1 MICQSIVD
9 EGSVSSDAEYSDND
23 DDDGYD
29 EYYSFN
35 DEEEN
40 RLLFQVIYTK
50 LGRGGFKGGGKKFRL
65 NSLAICHPPDQNAE
79 TAPEIR
85 FSKFKI
91 DLK

>member
-1 MICQSIVD
+1 MLSLTRAIIYLQGVSGFRSRRFLQLDPGSETQIIMISFMIYLSVVD

-40 RLLFQVIYTK
+40 RLLFQVIYT
-50 LGRGGFKGGGKKFRL
+50 
-65 NSLAICHPPDQNAE
+65 
-79 TAPEIR
+79 
-85 FSKFKI
+85 
-91 DLK
+91 

>member
-1 MICQSIVD
+1 MIYLSVVD

-40 RLLFQVIYTK
+40 RLLFQVVYTK
-50 LGRGGFKGGGKKFRL
+50 LGFQSFK
-65 NSLAICHPPDQNAE
+65 
-79 TAPEIR
+79 
-85 FSKFKI
+85 
-91 DLK
+91 